1 VGEDMSFVDTAND
14 FKRREKDFRKQEI
27 RPTTYSVRPDLF
39 QIDSYASDENRADG
53 HANQTIQF
61 DITGLKELKSVIEKE
76 YPSLSTDK
84 EIYVDSDKEDYSI
97 EELAK
102 ILSDNYT
109 NAEEGMRVCVIHL
122 FGIRFGKIIKK
133 NNYSL
138 SRIISLAGMNDSY
151 STELN
156 KGLKLY
162 ESIDL
167 NKYGLSFGK
176 NEKESI
182 KTESSEQDLFITNP
196 AKKFDASEFINSLS
210 LAGQY
215 INSLLAKPF
224 VILTGNSGTGKT
236 RIAKRFAEY
245 LKKENDA
252 GKTNFLLVPVGADWT
267 DNTKILGYYNPI
279 ANNGEGKYVKTEI
292 FEFMERADAN
302 PEIPFFLILDEMNL
316 SHVERYF
323 SDFLSRMETPDS
335 AFEIDNYKD
344 GNLQF
349 PGNLFITGTVNI
361 DETTYMFS
369 PKVLDRANVIEFKPE
384 MDSVLGNLM
393 DDSADVPEE
402 EAPDGMAEGFMK
414 LSLEIR
420 KGRVTEELKENM
432 KTAEKILAGFYP
444 VLEKCGFEFAYRTVK
459 EIRQYIVAAY
469 KTCGDPASFKI
480 DSTMDEQ
487 ILQKVLPKIHG
498 NKRQIGPML
507 DELERLCIEKDT
519 ADQDVT
525 GTGWNLLLSLK
536 KIRWMKD
543 RLEKF
548 QYVSFI

>member
-1 VGEDMSFVDTAND
+1 MSFVDTATD
-14 FKRREKDFRKQEI
+14 FKRLEKDFRKQEI
-27 RPTTYSVRPDLF
+27 RPTTYSVHPDLF
-39 QIDSYASDENRADG
+39 QIDSYASDKNRADG

-61 DITGLKELKSVIEKE
+61 DITGLKELKSIIEKE
-76 YPSLSTDK
+76 YPLLSANK
-84 EIYVDSDKEDYSI
+84 EIYVDPDKEDYSI

-102 ILSDNYT
+102 ILGENYS
-109 NAEEGMRVCVIHL
+109 NAEERMRVCVIHL
-122 FGIRFGKIIKK
+122 FGIRFGNSIKK

-138 SRIISLAGMNDSY
+138 SRIISLAGMNESY

-167 NKYGLSFGK
+167 NKYGLSFWK
-176 NEKESI
+176 NQERSIGPEISEKNHFV
-182 KTESSEQDLFITNP
+182 TEP
-196 AKKFDASEFINSLS
+196 AKEFNLSGFINSS
-210 LAGQY
+210 PLAGQY

-236 RIAKRFAEY
+236 RIAKQFAQY
-245 LKKENDA
+245 LEKINDA
-252 GKTNFLLVPVGADWT
+252 GTKNWLLVPVGADWT
-267 DNTKILGYYNPI
+267 DNTKILGYYNPL
-279 ANNGEGKYVKTEI
+279 ANNGEGGYVKAEI
-292 FEFMERADAN
+292 LRFIETAN
-302 PEIPFFLILDEMNL
+302 ENSDIPFFLILDEMNL

-335 AFEIDNYKD
+335 AFKIDNY
-344 GNLQF
+344 GTLPF

-369 PKVLDRANVIEFKPE
+369 PKVLDRANVIEFKPD
-384 MDSVLGNLM
+384 MGSVLGNLTNN
-393 DDSADVPEE
+393 SAESSVVR
-402 EAPDGMAEGFMK
+402 ADGGIAEGFMA
-414 LSLEIR
+414 LAREIR
-420 KGRVTEELKENM
+420 NVEVPDGLNKDM
-432 KTAEKILAGFYP
+432 KTAEKILEEFYP

-469 KTCGDPASFKI
+469 RTSGTPASFKI

-498 NKRQIGPML
+498 NKRQTGSML
-507 DELERLCIEKDT
+507 DELEKLCIESGKVN
-519 ADQDVT
+519 QDVT
-525 GTGWNLLLSLK
+525 GTGWNLPLSLT

-543 RLEKF
+543 RLDTF
-548 QYVSFI
+548 QYASFM